1 MNNKNTSGGS
11 ACKYIK
17 KSKHCITPCKVVH
30 NKNTKHKWY
39 CKKTKRCSGKRKSKN
54 TNKTKKTKK
63 SYKIKKTKKSV
74 SSLGEEKIEKI
85 EKKETIEKIE
95 EKPDSTSFT
104 NVAANT
110 ITNITKA
117 ATDLVNP
124 PPPKV

>member
-17 KSKHCITPCKVVH
+17 KSKHCITPCKIVH
-30 NKNTKHKWY
+30 NKNIKHKWY

-54 TNKTKKTKK
+54 MNKTKKTKK

-74 SSLGEEKIEKI
+74 SSLGEEKKENN
-85 EKKETIEKIE
+85 ETIEKIE

>member
-1 MNNKNTSGGS
+1 MDTNNKNTFGGS

-17 KSKHCITPCKVVH
+17 KSKQCITPCKIVH

-54 TNKTKKTKK
+54 TNKNKKT
-63 SYKIKKTKKSV
+63 YKIKKTYKS
-74 SSLGEEKIEKI
+74 EKNEKIEKI
-85 EKKETIEKIE
+85 EE
-95 EKPDSTSFT
+95 EKPVSTSFT
-104 NVAANT
+104 KVAANT